1 MSSFLDALKAA
12 PKTSQAKLN
21 TVLMSFKPDGREIYI
36 FLEGRDDPSFIR
48 VNVQRVA
55 ETKALSVQTIILGNK
70 KEVLNAYDYLEE
82 RFPDHPKLMFFVD
95 KDHDDLIG
103 ETRGIR
109 TQRGLFVTQHYSIEN
124 YLVSETAIAAIL
136 TDCWGLDS
144 SNRAIAIACEKF
156 REFQKQYRLIFLPWM
171 AWLLATRRSGQ
182 KPNSNNINF
191 SILTVNPNY
200 QIILNWEPDISTHL
214 ARVCNVSIQ
223 PDNTA
228 VDSATKELEIL
239 PTKVWLRGKQELWCL
254 IAFIN
259 RLEQDAKAEKIKL
272 KIRSQINLNNLVEWL
287 APRLSCPP
295 YLEDYLT
302 RRLGNIEN

>member
-55 ETKALSVQTIILGNK
+55 EPKALSVQTIILENK
-70 KEVLNAYDYLEE
+70 KEVLNAYDYFEQ
-82 RFPDHPKLMFFVD
+82 RFPDNPRLMFFVD

-103 ETRGIR
+103 ETRGTK

-156 REFQKQYRLIFLPWM
+156 REFQEQYRLTFLPWM
-171 AWLLATRRSGQ
+171 AWLLATRRSG
-182 KPNSNNINF
+182 KKTNINNIPDK
-191 SILTVNPNY
+191 ILTVNQNY
-200 QIILNWEPDISTHL
+200 QIILNCQPDLLTYL
-214 ARVCNVSIQ
+214 AKVCGIKTQ

-228 VDSATKELEIL
+228 IDSAIKELEAL

-272 KIRSQINLNNLVEWL
+272 KIRSQIHIDNIVEWL
-287 APRLSCPP
+287 APRLPCPLD
-295 YLEDYLT
+295 LEDYLT
-302 RRLGNIEN
+302 TRLGNI